1 MSLDGAA
8 VDIFAAEDPPD
19 TPNRLLEGA
28 ENPEDFVCG
37 LANGLGAVD
46 KVVVLGEELENGLEV
61 GEVFLNIP
69 EVAVL
74 VCLHIY
80 YFVL

>member
-8 VDIFAAEDPPD
+8 VEIFAAEDPD
-19 TPNRLLEGA
+19 APNRLLEGA

-46 KVVVLGEELENGLEV
+46 KVVVLAEELENGLEV
-61 GEVFLNIP
+61 GEVFLKIP

-74 VCLHIY
+74 VCLDI
-80 YFVL
+80 